1 MKPIFWLIL
10 LSLASLGAS
19 FSIRACSYDGQFNN
33 PFTESF
39 PGSLDV
45 AIATQEALEHRRL
58 EAIEELEG
66 QRGLRRASWWLKLM
80 VKQHNNELESV
91 AYIYLVDSHLWSRMT
106 SDSSV
111 DIHSSPTSR
120 NQASVLLLSE
130 ATLSALIQNK
140 VDFKSAIALGI
151 MKFSS

>member
-1 MKPIFWLIL
+1 MKPLHWLML

-19 FSIRACSYDGQFNN
+19 FSVRACSYDGQFNN

-45 AIATQEALEHRRL
+45 AIATQEALELKQL
-58 EAIEELEG
+58 ETIDELKG
-66 QRGLRRASWWLKLM
+66 QQGLRRASWWLKLL
-80 VKQHNNELESV
+80 VKQHNSELKSV

-106 SDSSV
+106 IDSSV
-111 DIHSSPTSR
+111 DIHSSPTSLD
-120 NQASVLLLSE
+120 QKSVLLLSE
-130 ATLSALIQNK
+130 ATLSALVQNK
-140 VDFKSAIALGI
+140 VDFKSAIELGI